1 MANSHAHSHAHDHA
15 PADFGRAFAIGI
27 ALNVGFVLV
36 EAGYGLASG
45 SLALVADA
53 GHNASDVLG
62 LLLAWGA
69 VWAAKRRPTT
79 AFTFGWRRSSIMA
92 ALINAVALMMAVAV
106 IAVEAV
112 QRFGDP
118 RPIATTTVMAVA
130 AAGIAVNGITAWL
143 FARGRKGD
151 LNIRAAFQHMV
162 ADAAVSAGVVVAAF
176 AISQTG
182 WLWLDPVVSIAIA
195 ALIAVG
201 SWGLLKESARLSLDA
216 VPEGVD
222 CAAIETYLQ
231 GLPGV
236 TAVHHLHIWPISTTE
251 AAMTVHLDVA
261 DAGPHDALLHRIGDD
276 LEHRFNIA
284 HPTIQIET
292 DAAACAFGHAHA

>member
-1 MANSHAHSHAHDHA
+1 MAHDHAHDHA

-27 ALNVGFVLV
+27 ALNVGFVAV

-45 SLALVADA
+45 SLSLVADA

-69 VWAAKRRPTT
+69 AWAVKRRPTT
-79 AFTFGWRRSSIMA
+79 GFTFGWRRSSIMA
-92 ALINAVALMMAVAV
+92 ALVNAVALMMAVAV

-112 QRFGDP
+112 QRLGDP
-118 RPIATTTVMAVA
+118 RAIATNTVMAVA
-130 AAGIAVNGITAWL
+130 AAGIAVNGVTACL

-176 AISQTG
+176 AIARTG

-222 CAAIETYLQ
+222 CGAIETYLQ

-236 TAVHHLHIWPISTTE
+236 TAVHHLHVWPISTTE
-251 AAMTVHLDVA
+251 VALTVHLDVA
-261 DAGPHDALLHRIGDD
+261 AVGPHDALLHRIGDD
-276 LEHRFNIA
+276 LDHRFNIA

-292 DAAACAFGHAHA
+292 DAGPCAFGHAHA

>member
-1 MANSHAHSHAHDHA
+1 MAHDHAHDHA
-15 PADFGRAFAIGI
+15 PADFGRAFATGI
-27 ALNVGFVLV
+27 ALNVSFVLV

-69 VWAAKRRPTT
+69 VWAAKREATT

-92 ALINAVALMMAVAV
+92 ALINAVALLMAVAV

-176 AISQTG
+176 AISRTG

-195 ALIAVG
+195 VLIAVG
-201 SWGLLKESARLSLDA
+201 SWGLLRESARLSLDA

-222 CAAIETYLQ
+222 CAAIEAYLVA
-231 GLPGV
+231 LPGV

-251 AAMTVHLDVA
+251 AALTVHLDVA
-261 DAGPHDALLHRIGDD
+261 DAGPHDVLLHRIGDD
-276 LEHRFNIA
+276 LEHRFHIA

>member
-1 MANSHAHSHAHDHA
+1 MAHDHAHDHA

-27 ALNVGFVLV
+27 ALNVGFVAV

-69 VWAAKRRPTT
+69 AWAVKRRPTT
-79 AFTFGWRRSSIMA
+79 SFTFGWRRSSIMA
-92 ALINAVALMMAVAV
+92 ALINAVALLMAVAV

-112 QRFGDP
+112 HRFGEP
-118 RPIATTTVMAVA
+118 RPIATNTVMAVA

-176 AISQTG
+176 AIARTG

-222 CAAIETYLQ
+222 CGAIETYLQ

-236 TAVHHLHIWPISTTE
+236 TAVHHLHVWPISTTE
-251 AAMTVHLDVA
+251 IALTVHLDVA
-261 DAGPHDALLHRIGDD
+261 AAGPHDALLHRIGDD
-276 LEHRFNIA
+276 LGHRFNIA

>member
-1 MANSHAHSHAHDHA
+1 MANSHAHPHAHDHA

-27 ALNVGFVLV
+27 ALNLGFVAV

-69 VWAAKRRPTT
+69 VWAAKRRPTA

-106 IAVEAV
+106 IASEAV
-112 QRFGDP
+112 RRFGDP
-118 RPIATTTVMAVA
+118 RPIATGTVMAVA

-176 AISQTG
+176 AIARTG
-182 WLWLDPVVSIAIA
+182 WLWLDPVVSVAIA

-201 SWGLLKESARLSLDA
+201 SWGLLRESARLSLDA

-222 CAAIETYLQ
+222 CAAIESYLQ

-236 TAVHHLHIWPISTTE
+236 TAVHHLHVWPISTTE
-251 AAMTVHLDVA
+251 VALTVHLDVA
-261 DAGPHDALLHRIGDD
+261 DNGPHDMLLHRIGDD